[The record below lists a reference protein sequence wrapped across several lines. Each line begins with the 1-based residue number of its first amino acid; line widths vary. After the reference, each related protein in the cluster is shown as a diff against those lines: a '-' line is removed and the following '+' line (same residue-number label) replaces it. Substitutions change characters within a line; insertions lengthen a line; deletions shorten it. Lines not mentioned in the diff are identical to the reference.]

1 MANDPVYSLDL
12 NGGQTWGCTIGST
25 CSEQG
30 GRSSFWRRNDMPEK
44 LVPVGWKVHLSQ
56 DGLIYTCPICYQ
68 QDLEDMVVEHHPQYI
83 EIHHPGQVESTFRQ
97 GGIPI
102 GGKRRRKR
110 KRRKKKTKKTRRKK
124 RRRKKRTKRRK

>member
-1 MANDPVYSLDL
+1 
-12 NGGQTWGCTIGST
+12 
-25 CSEQG
+25 
-30 GRSSFWRRNDMPEK
+30 MPEK

-68 QDLEDMVVEHHPQYI
+68 QDLEDIGGEWQPQHI

-110 KRRKKKTKKTRRKK
+110 KTRKNKRKKN
-124 RRRKKRTKRRK
+124 RKKRTKRRK